1 MRASFGLVTA
11 LVVVSAHLALAAEV
25 KLLVNGKEVVSQPGI
40 VEEAGVTYG
49 PLRAV
54 AEAVGGTVEW
64 REQQQQEAVVCQGT
78 RCVRFK
84 ASEGLLR
91 EGRLLIPLRKL
102 GESLGGQVRWVD
114 SPPQVEITLPTG

>member
-1 MRASFGLVTA
+1 MRASIGLVAA
-11 LVVVSAHLALAAEV
+11 LVVLSAHLALAAEV
-25 KLLVNGKEVVSQPGI
+25 RLFVNGKEVVSQPGI
-40 VEEAGVTYG
+40 VEEEGRTYG

-54 AEAVGGTVEW
+54 VEAVGGTVEW
-64 REQQQQEAVVCQGT
+64 REQQQEAVVCQGT